1 MLIICNVLSHDLGIL
16 YLQIQFPAMII
27 LSQQW
32 PLFQDLEMGRCYTVN
47 VSCTPGQWL
56 GWIGDLEA
64 TKGSSLLPLLQFK
77 NHYGC
82 IFVIYF
88 MHICVYLH
96 VSVCTMCVCLQKS
109 AENTGSLQTGVL
121 DDCEKLCGCWELDL
135 GPLLEQQVPLPA
147 ESSLQS
153 HPSSVFD
160 ESVFKKSLLHS

>member
-96 VSVCTMCVCLQKS
+96 VSVCTMCV
-109 AENTGSLQTGVL
+109 
-121 DDCEKLCGCWELDL
+121 
-135 GPLLEQQVPLPA
+135 PA
-147 ESSLQS
+147 EVSREHWIPSNWSSGWLWETMWVLGTRRR
-153 HPSSVFD
+153 SSAGAASALTCRVISPVPPFF
-160 ESVFKKSLLHS
+160 SFWWVSL

>member
-1 MLIICNVLSHDLGIL
+1 
-16 YLQIQFPAMII
+16 
-27 LSQQW
+27 
-32 PLFQDLEMGRCYTVN
+32 
-47 VSCTPGQWL
+47 
-56 GWIGDLEA
+56 
-64 TKGSSLLPLLQFK
+64 
-77 NHYGC
+77 
-82 IFVIYF
+82 

-160 ESVFKKSLLHS
+160 ESVFKKPPDSLCYLLNSLLSQLRDRKQGVAVVFDLPIC